1 MPDHHSRF
9 FIPSCFTVFAKAG
22 ILLASTVLAFVAFQ
36 SYVTAGFLLETGAR
50 AEVLAQLKDTSTAES
65 SIETGSISQNAD
77 DDANLVDEELEPC
90 LQEFQEAAVSEMMK
104 EGAITDPSVEM
115 AAADNSKDIESISEA
130 ISEAMLPVIAHRKF
144 EVTTLIRI
152 FLGKYL
158 SLFFSATIVGD
169 MLGIL
174 WLYAIVFASTLAESM
189 QIAPNASVETN
200 YYCYLIIYAALVLP
214 ISCLNVVD
222 QLWIQY
228 LFLAGRMMMVAF
240 MVGTLVMT
248 LSNPEKEFFESEE
261 FIESSPWNLADFRYL
276 VLAFQTSFLSTA
288 YQGGVPAIA
297 AARRNRGSG
306 LPTVFRDSSLVVFVS
321 NVVVAVLTVAYFG
334 ANTLPSANLMWANFQ
349 GQQAGSLVARIVS
362 LYVSLFAAVDGLAI
376 FPLLAAIMGDVLL
389 GAVFGERAYKMEQK
403 RWVRTLFRLVG
414 AGMPPIVGAFVVQDL
429 DVIATY
435 SGIFTILSYTVAP
448 SMLWLVSRHVMSRKG
463 FAAATA
469 YSEKQWWV
477 SSRKGAIVLLTVST
491 FAIAGVLVGALV
503 AA

>member
-1 MPDHHSRF
+1 MRRHLTLDEKRLCSRW
-9 FIPSCFTVFAKAG
+9 T
-22 ILLASTVLAFVAFQ
+22 
-36 SYVTAGFLLETGAR
+36 
-50 AEVLAQLKDTSTAES
+50 
-65 SIETGSISQNAD
+65 
-77 DDANLVDEELEPC
+77 
-90 LQEFQEAAVSEMMK
+90 EAMQMMK

-130 ISEAMLPVIAHRKF
+130 ISEGMLPVIAHRKF

-214 ISCLNVVD
+214 ISCLNVLD

-297 AARRNRGSG
+297 AARRNRGRTAGCRG
-306 LPTVFRDSSLVVFVS
+306 LCKS
-321 NVVVAVLTVAYFG
+321 
-334 ANTLPSANLMWANFQ
+334 
-349 GQQAGSLVARIVS
+349 
-362 LYVSLFAAVDGLAI
+362 
-376 FPLLAAIMGDVLL
+376 
-389 GAVFGERAYKMEQK
+389 
-403 RWVRTLFRLVG
+403 
-414 AGMPPIVGAFVVQDL
+414 
-429 DVIATY
+429 
-435 SGIFTILSYTVAP
+435 
-448 SMLWLVSRHVMSRKG
+448 
-463 FAAATA
+463 
-469 YSEKQWWV
+469 
-477 SSRKGAIVLLTVST
+477 
-491 FAIAGVLVGALV
+491 
-503 AA
+503 